1 MSKKRILPALILA
14 GSAGFLGVHRFYA
27 GRHIT
32 GLLQLVLFI
41 LGAVMLSRD
50 LSGIESLQTLDQIQ
64 DWILRHQ
71 IHPLPV
77 LLLAIPSFW
86 ALVDCILLA
95 LRRFKDGNGEMMTH
109 WV

>member
-14 GSAGFLGVHRFYA
+14 GSVGFLGVHRFYA

-32 GLLQLVLFI
+32 GLIQLVLFAAGI
-41 LGAVMLSRD
+41 AMFSHD
-50 LSGIESLQTLDQIQ
+50 LSGISSLQTLDQVQ
-64 DWILRHQ
+64 DWAERHP

-77 LLLAIPSFW
+77 LLVSIPSLW
-86 ALVDCILLA
+86 ALLDCLLLM
-95 LRRFKDGNGEMMTH
+95 LRRFRDGSGEVMTR